1 MSTSARNGRLGRE
14 PIVPAAG
21 IASIDSS
28 HVVAAYAR
36 WAPIYDPIFGA
47 FTRGPGRAAIAEINR
62 LPPGRIIELGVGTG
76 LSLPLYERHH
86 RIVGVDLSPDMLA
99 RAEKR
104 VSAERLTHVESLL
117 EMDAA
122 KLRFPDASFDAA
134 MAMFVITVVP
144 DPDGVLA
151 EMARVVR
158 PGGRVVLVN
167 HFSVDRGARA
177 LVERWLARFSAR
189 LGWRPNFPI
198 ERVLGRPE
206 LRLVKRQPVKAFDL
220 FTLLVFERA

>member
-1 MSTSARNGRLGRE
+1 MRKD
-14 PIVPAAG
+14 PVAAD
-21 IASIDSS
+21 ASLAAIDRS
-28 HVVAAYAR
+28 HIVAAYAR

-47 FTRGPGRAAIAEINR
+47 FTRGPGRAAIAEINA
-62 LPPGRIIELGVGTG
+62 LPPGRVIEFGVGTG
-76 LSLPLYERHH
+76 LSLPLYHRSH

-104 VSAERLTHVESLL
+104 VAAERLSHVEALL

-122 KLRFPDASFDAA
+122 NLRFPDRSFDAA

-144 DPDGVLA
+144 DPDRVLA
-151 EMARVVR
+151 EMVRVVR

-167 HFSVDRGARA
+167 HFSVDRGVRA
-177 LVERWLARFSAR
+177 LVERWMSRFSAR

-206 LRLVKRQPVKAFDL
+206 LRLVKRQSVKAFDL
-220 FTLLVFERA
+220 FTLLVFERL

>member
-1 MSTSARNGRLGRE
+1 MATQNGELRRAPLATDGSL
-14 PIVPAAG
+14 AA
-21 IASIDSS
+21 IDRS

-47 FTRGPGRAAIAEINR
+47 FTRGPGRAAIAEINK
-62 LPPGRIIELGVGTG
+62 LPPGRVIELGVGTG
-76 LSLPLYERHH
+76 LSLPFYDRRH
-86 RIVGVDLSPDMLA
+86 RIVGVDLSPDMLS

-104 VSAERLTHVESLL
+104 VSAERLSHVEALL

-122 KLRFPDASFDAA
+122 HLRFPDQSFDAA

-151 EMARVVR
+151 EIGRVVR

-167 HFSVDRGARA
+167 HFSVEHGVRA
-177 LVERWLARFSAR
+177 FVERWLSRFGPAR
-189 LGWRPNFPI
+189 LAA
-198 ERVLGRPE
+198 E
-206 LRLVKRQPVKAFDL
+206 LPD
-220 FTLLVFERA
+220 

>member
-1 MSTSARNGRLGRE
+1 VATRNGELRRGPPVADDASL
-14 PIVPAAG
+14 AA
-21 IASIDSS
+21 IDRT

-47 FTRGPGRAAIAEINR
+47 FTRGPGRAAIAEING
-62 LPPGRIIELGVGTG
+62 LPPGRVIELGVGTG
-76 LSLPLYERHH
+76 LSLPLYERRH
-86 RIVGVDLSPDMLA
+86 RIVGVDLSPNMLV

-104 VSAERLTHVESLL
+104 VSAEGLSHVEALL

-122 KLRFPDASFDAA
+122 NLRFPDHSFDAA

-144 DPDGVLA
+144 DPDRVLA
-151 EMARVVR
+151 EMVRVVR

-167 HFSVDRGARA
+167 HFSVERGLRA
-177 LVERWLARFSAR
+177 LVERWMSRFSAR

-220 FTLLVFERA
+220 FTLLVFERV

>member
-1 MSTSARNGRLGRE
+1 VATQNGELRRAPLTTK
-14 PIVPAAG
+14 PTLAA
-21 IASIDSS
+21 IDRA

-47 FTRGPGRAAIAEINR
+47 FTRGPGRKAIAEINA
-62 LPPGRIIELGVGTG
+62 LPPGRVIELGVGTG
-76 LSLPLYERHH
+76 LSLPLYDRRH
-86 RIVGVDLSPDMLA
+86 RIVGVDLSPDMLS

-104 VSAERLTHVESLL
+104 VSAEHLSHVEALL

-122 KLRFPDASFDAA
+122 NLRFPDQSFDAA

-144 DPDGVLA
+144 DPEGVLA
-151 EMARVVR
+151 EIIRVVR

-167 HFSVDRGARA
+167 HFSVDHGLRA
-177 LVERWLARFSAR
+177 LVERWMSRFSAR

-206 LRLVKRQPVKAFDL
+206 LRLVKRQSVKALDL
-220 FTLLVFERA
+220 FTLLVFERV

>member
-1 MSTSARNGRLGRE
+1 MAMATRNGGLRRE
-14 PIVPAAG
+14 PLGPDESLAA
-21 IASIDSS
+21 IDRT

-47 FTRGPGRAAIAEINR
+47 FTRGPGRAAIAEINQ
-62 LPPGRIIELGVGTG
+62 LPAGRIIEIGVGTG
-76 LSLPLYERHH
+76 LSLPLYDRRH
-86 RIVGVDLSPDMLA
+86 RVVGVDLSTDMLA
-99 RAEKR
+99 LAEKR
-104 VSAERLTHVESLL
+104 VSAGRLSHVEALL

-122 KLRFPDASFDAA
+122 SLRFPDGSFDAA

-151 EMARVVR
+151 EMIRVVR

-167 HFSVDRGARA
+167 HFSVDRGVRA
-177 LVERWLARFSAR
+177 LVERWLSRFSAR

-198 ERVLGRPE
+198 ERVLGRPQ

-220 FTLLVFERA
+220 FTLLVFERV

>member
-1 MSTSARNGRLGRE
+1 MATGNGDFREGTLAAQMSL
-14 PIVPAAG
+14 AA
-21 IASIDSS
+21 IDRK

-47 FTRGPGRAAIAEINR
+47 FTRRPARAAIAEINK
-62 LPPGRIIELGVGTG
+62 LPPGRVIELGVGTG
-76 LSLPLYERHH
+76 LSLPQYDRRH
-86 RIVGVDLSPDMLA
+86 RVVGVDLSPDMLV

-104 VSAERLTHVESLL
+104 VAAERLSHVEALI
-117 EMDAA
+117 EMDAGH
-122 KLRFPDASFDAA
+122 LRFPDQSFDAA

-144 DPDGVLA
+144 DPDRVLA

-167 HFSVDRGARA
+167 HFSVDRGPRA
-177 LVERWLARFSAR
+177 HVERWMAQFSAR

-206 LRLVKRQPVKAFDL
+206 LRLSTRQPVKAFDL
-220 FTLLVFERA
+220 FTLLVFERT

>member
-1 MSTSARNGRLGRE
+1 VTTQNGDLRR
-14 PIVPAAG
+14 VPLITKPTLAA
-21 IASIDSS
+21 IDRA

-47 FTRGPGRAAIAEINR
+47 FTRGPGRKAIAEINA
-62 LPPGRIIELGVGTG
+62 LSPGRVIELGVGTG
-76 LSLPLYERHH
+76 LSLPLYDRRH

-104 VSAERLTHVESLL
+104 VSAEHLSHVEALL

-122 KLRFPDASFDAA
+122 NLRFPDRSFDAA

-144 DPDGVLA
+144 DPEGVLA
-151 EMARVVR
+151 EIIRVVR

-167 HFSVDRGARA
+167 HFSVEHGLRA
-177 LVERWLARFSAR
+177 LVERGMSRFSAR

-198 ERVLGRPE
+198 ERVLSRPE

-220 FTLLVFERA
+220 FTLLVFERV